1 MTLVLVGSSSLASA
15 VQFCCFTS
23 PLHDHFILS
32 YTPRLPPLQHQGTET
47 WLFALCADM
56 TAYPQIS
63 LAELPDSSQPH
74 MDFLD
79 TTWFKTHGRTR
90 QFPTPEH
97 LRSLFKP
104 HQLPHPVRFE
114 DLGLIVKFGSHV
126 SITEAI
132 NLWVIRR
139 VFQDAIPVPE
149 VYGWRVLEQEG
160 KIREVFIYMQLV
172 PGPTLE
178 QKWPELSATDKQ
190 TICSDLRAK
199 VSCLRSLRDSESQ
212 QVIGKRFR

>member
-1 MTLVLVGSSSLASA
+1 
-15 VQFCCFTS
+15 
-23 PLHDHFILS
+23 
-32 YTPRLPPLQHQGTET
+32 
-47 WLFALCADM
+47 M

-90 QFPTPEH
+90 HFPTTEH

-104 HQLPHPVRFE
+104 HQLPRPVRFE
-114 DLGLIVKFGSHV
+114 DLGLIVKFGSHI

-132 NLWVIRR
+132 NLWAIRR
-139 VFQDAIPVPE
+139 VFQDVIPVPE
-149 VYGWRVLEQEG
+149 VYGWRVSEQEG
-160 KIREVFIYMQLV
+160 TVREVFIYMQLV
-172 PGPTLE
+172 QGPTLE
-178 QKWPELSATDKQ
+178 QQWPELSATDKQ

-212 QVIGKRFR
+212 QVIGKPFRWTGTTSLNPYRIYMSWSCARSLPGAFTLAEAVSLSSCLPRLAFLVVAPACS